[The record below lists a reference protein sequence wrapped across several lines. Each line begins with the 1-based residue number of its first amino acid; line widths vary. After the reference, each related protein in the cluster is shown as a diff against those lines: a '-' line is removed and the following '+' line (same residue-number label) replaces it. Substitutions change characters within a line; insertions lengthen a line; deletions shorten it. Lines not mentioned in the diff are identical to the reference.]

1 MLLMF
6 KLVGYLKYK
15 CFLVILMSLEPIPAN
30 VFLVIGKKVCPNIL
44 FFKIRLAIVNV
55 QRLYCTVEFH

>member
-15 CFLVILMSLEPIPAN
+15 CFLVILKSLEPITAN
-30 VFLVIGKKVCPNIL
+30 VFLVVGKKVFPNIGLL

-55 QRLYCTVEFH
+55 QDYTVQ

>member
-15 CFLVILMSLEPIPAN
+15 CFLVILKSLEPITAN
-30 VFLVIGKKVCPNIL
+30 VFLVVGKKVFPNIL

-55 QRLYCTVEFH
+55 QDYTVQ